1 MRIETNDELLPQA
14 DEMAVAWAEAMDAAW
29 AEAEAWAEEER
40 LREQEA
46 ARAATMEAEREY
58 LREWAKDV
66 TRCLICGKELEN
78 PMTMVC
84 SKDCQR
90 TLILEL
96 AKEVDRGA

>member
-1 MRIETNDELLPQA
+1 MRIETNDEQLPQA
-14 DEMAVAWAEAMDAAW
+14 DEMAVG
-29 AEAEAWAEEER
+29 EAEAWAEVER

-46 ARAATMEAEREY
+46 ARAATFKAELEY
-58 LREWAKDV
+58 LRELAKDV

-78 PMTMVC
+78 PMTIVC

>member
-14 DEMAVAWAEAMDAAW
+14 DEMAVG
-29 AEAEAWAEEER
+29 EAEAWAEEER

-58 LREWAKDV
+58 LREWAKEVD
-66 TRCLICGKELEN
+66 RCLICGKELEN

-96 AKEVDRGA
+96 AWELYERRLDRGA

>member
-14 DEMAVAWAEAMDAAW
+14 DEMAVG
-29 AEAEAWAEEER
+29 EAEAWAEEER
-40 LREQEA
+40 LREQQA
-46 ARAATMEAEREY
+46 ARAAAMEAELEY

-78 PMTMVC
+78 PMTIVC

>member
-14 DEMAVAWAEAMDAAW
+14 DEMAVAW

-58 LREWAKDV
+58 LREWAK
-66 TRCLICGKELEN
+66 
-78 PMTMVC
+78 
-84 SKDCQR
+84 
-90 TLILEL
+90 
-96 AKEVDRGA
+96 EVDRGA

>member
-14 DEMAVAWAEAMDAAW
+14 DEMAVG
-29 AEAEAWAEEER
+29 EAEAWAEEER

-66 TRCLICGKELEN
+66 TRCL
-78 PMTMVC
+78 VC